1 MTRTIMVIEDDPDGL
16 EALSAVLQHGGY
28 AVIEATDGA
37 QALHAL
43 ETGSIP
49 DMILLDLMLPVMDGW
64 QFLAEQRARPAL
76 ASIPVVLVSG
86 ERDLRRR
93 ANELGVAGALVKPV
107 EIDELLS
114 IIEQLVQPAG

>member
-1 MTRTIMVIEDDPDGL
+1 MVIEDDPDGL
-16 EALSAVLQHGGY
+16 EALSAVLEHGGY
-28 AVIEATDGA
+28 AVIEV
-37 QALHAL
+37 
-43 ETGSIP
+43 
-49 DMILLDLMLPVMDGW
+49 ILLDLMLPVMDGW

-93 ANELGVAGALVKPV
+93 ATELGVAGALVKPV